1 MQAAA
6 GQEAGATPLRAGPM
20 RETVALRRA
29 RHREWLRER
38 QLERWQEAFTQAL
51 RQAEEAVQRDLHQ
64 LAMRV
69 EAAESQREYPV
80 REALH

>member
-1 MQAAA
+1 MTQCRAALA
-6 GQEAGATPLRAGPM
+6 KA
-20 RETVALRRA
+20 
-29 RHREWLRER
+29 
-38 QLERWQEAFTQAL
+38 WQE
-51 RQAEEAVQRDLHQ
+51 REAEIQRDLHQ